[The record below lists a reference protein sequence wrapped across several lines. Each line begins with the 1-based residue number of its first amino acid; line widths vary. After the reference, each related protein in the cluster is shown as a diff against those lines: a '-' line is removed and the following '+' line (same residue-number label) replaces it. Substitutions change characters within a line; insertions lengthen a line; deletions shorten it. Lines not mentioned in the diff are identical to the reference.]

1 MRTCLFFSGRGRAR
15 FATLE
20 TRALEF
26 FESFQIYPKFRQSS
40 RRIEF
45 VFSFATILSNIVGLD
60 VEGLRKRKRKME
72 GGEKESVYFSSIN
85 EKNSPVSLIRWIR
98 VPFWSFG

>member
-1 MRTCLFFSGRGRAR
+1 MERYEGLRRLCARCAYLFVLFGEGGRAR

-60 VEGLRKRKRKME
+60 VEGLRKKKKKNGGRGKGKRL
-72 GGEKESVYFSSIN
+72 F
-85 EKNSPVSLIRWIR
+85 
-98 VPFWSFG
+98 FFD